1 MLANAKFVQT
11 SNFITNLVKTALKV
25 SNRKRKT
32 YISTYLI
39 YDLKVNRCYFSLWKI
54 NLIQSLVAYNIK
66 NGEKLLLGW
75 DDDYY
80 NVQSYLCIWSSS
92 KILKI
97 KDIFSIWV
105 EKKVFWY
112 AAWYHD
118 ITSMV
123 SLYQRTT
130 SVEAQSQW

>member
-1 MLANAKFVQT
+1 MLANVTFVRT
-11 SNFITNLVKTALKV
+11 SNFITKLVKIALNV
-25 SNRKRKT
+25 SNWKRKT

-39 YDLKVNRCYFSLWKI
+39 CDLKVNRCHFSPWKI
-54 NLIQSLVAYNIK
+54 KLIQSLVAYNIK

-75 DDDYY
+75 DDDHY
-80 NVQSYLCIWSSS
+80 NASTYLCIWSSS
-92 KILKI
+92 KIIKI
-97 KDIFSIWV
+97 QDIFSIWV

-118 ITSMV
+118 ITSMI

-130 SVEAQSQW
+130 SAEAQSQW